1 MPQQDEAEPQPDAD
15 TSRPDVAQPLPAE
28 PVAETEPEPAE
39 TAEPEPA
46 DEATADET
54 EPVSVAD
61 VTVADEAEPEPADEA
76 TADEAEPA
84 PAPCDAAAEPPGP
97 PAPVKDP
104 RRFSRA
110 ERDTLDRQQRRFAG
124 CGRCGYLLADC
135 RVYLG
140 EEALQ
145 TAMLASRDDWLR
157 LEGDTT
163 FRRLLSNAYGL
174 ELDVDYEY
182 FDGACPECRRRFV
195 LAVPADGPAR
205 LKIRI

>member
-15 TSRPDVAQPLPAE
+15 TSQPDMAQPLPAE
-28 PVAETEPEPAE
+28 PVAEA
-39 TAEPEPA
+39 AEPEPA
-46 DEATADET
+46 DDAAAMPFAPIDENETNAT
-54 EPVSVAD
+54 
-61 VTVADEAEPEPADEA
+61 ADEAEPEPDEA
-76 TADEAEPA
+76 AD
-84 PAPCDAAAEPPGP
+84 DATDEP
-97 PAPVKDP
+97 PAPVKEP

-163 FRRLLSNAYGL
+163 FRRLLSNAFGL
-174 ELDVDYEY
+174 QLDVDYEY